1 MYKETYKGRYRVV
14 NPKKYR
20 GDIKEIVYRSSWE
33 LKFMKW
39 CDYNHNV
46 LEWGSETT
54 IIPYKSPV
62 DNKIHRYFV
71 DFYMKVKNKEGKF
84 NKYLVEIKPE
94 RFTKPPPIPK
104 RKTKK
109 FIQEVFTYGTNQA
122 KWKYANEYCLDRGWD
137 FLVLTEKDLGLDKY
151 G

>member
-1 MYKETYKGRYRVV
+1 MYKETYKGRYRVA
-14 NPKKYR
+14 NPKKYK
-20 GDIKEIVYRSSWE
+20 GDIKEVVYRSSWE
-33 LKFMKW
+33 LKFMRW
-39 CDYNHNV
+39 CDYNSNV

-62 DNKIHRYFV
+62 DSKIHRYFV
-71 DFYMKVKNKEGKF
+71 DFYIKVRNKDGKAS
-84 NKYLVEIKPE
+84 KYLIEIKPE

-104 RKTKK
+104 RKTKR
-109 FIQEVFTYGTNQA
+109 FINEVFTYGTNQA
-122 KWKYANEYCLDRGWD
+122 KWKYANEYCLDRGWE

>member
-20 GDIKEIVYRSSWE
+20 GDIKEVVYRSSWE
-33 LKFMKW
+33 LKFMRW
-39 CDYNHNV
+39 CDYNSNV

-62 DNKIHRYFV
+62 DSKIHRYFV
-71 DFYMKVKNKEGKF
+71 DFYIKVRNKDGKAS
-84 NKYLVEIKPE
+84 KYLIEIKPE

-104 RKTKK
+104 RKTKR
-109 FIQEVFTYGTNQA
+109 FINEVFTYGTNQA
-122 KWKYANEYCLDRGWD
+122 KWKYANEYCLDRGWE

>member
-1 MYKETYKGRYRVV
+1 MKCF
-14 NPKKYR
+14 KK
-20 GDIKEIVYRSSWE
+20 K
-33 LKFMKW
+33 
-39 CDYNHNV
+39 
-46 LEWGSETT
+46 
-54 IIPYKSPV
+54 
-62 DNKIHRYFV
+62 DNFDRYFV
-71 DFYMKVKNKEGKF
+71 DFYIKVKNKEGKA
-84 NKYLVEIKPE
+84 NKFLVEIKPE